1 MRIICLDMENVLWP
15 EIWPEVAKAT
25 GVKEL
30 QFTTREIENINQL
43 YAMRVKALSEN
54 NIKLQDVLDIV
65 GGLEP
70 LPGAVEFLHE
80 LRTFAQ
86 CIILS
91 DTFEQ
96 FLPVI
101 RPKLEYPTIFCNS
114 IVTDENDMITE
125 FQMRSE
131 HSKLDTVR
139 ALQSVGIET
148 ICAGDSYNDLGMIHA
163 SKYGFLFNSTDQ
175 IKKEHPE
182 IPAVSRYS
190 DLLKVLQNSWDQI
203 QISLH

>member
-1 MRIICLDMENVLWP
+1 MENVLWP
-15 EIWPEVAKAT
+15 EIWPEIAKAT

-43 YAMRVKALSEN
+43 YAMRVKVLREN
-54 NIKLQDVLDIV
+54 GIKLQDILDV
-65 GGLEP
+65 VNTLEP
-70 LPGAVEFLHE
+70 MEGAVEFLHE

-101 RPKLEYPTIFCNS
+101 RPKLEYPTVFCNT
-114 IVTDENDMITE
+114 IKTDADGMIE
-125 FQMRSE
+125 SFEMRSE

-190 DLLKVLQNSWDQI
+190 DLLKVLKNSWDQI